1 MADTSLNENRLG
13 LLIWQTSNI
22 WQSKLRKILKNH
34 NISLNEY
41 LIIETLFKLSS
52 LTKIVSQ
59 ISIANNSCLDVSV
72 VSTNLTLLENKNL
85 ILRTYLDNRSKNIL
99 LTDQGLS
106 LISPLIKI
114 IKNEE
119 IDFFNKLGDE
129 IFNLKNSLKLL
140 LGRKIRIKAS
150 KNNEL
155 DPNKISF

>member
-34 NISLNEY
+34 KISLNEY

-52 LTKIVSQ
+52 LTKTVSQ
-59 ISIANNSCLDVSV
+59 IRIANNSSLDVSV

-85 ILRTYLDNRSKNIL
+85 ILKTHIDNRSKNIL

-106 LISPLIKI
+106 LISSLIKI

-119 IDFFNKLGDE
+119 IEFFNKLGNE
-129 IFNLKNSLKLL
+129 TFNLTNSLKLL
-140 LGRKIRIKAS
+140 LGKKIRIKAY
-150 KNNEL
+150 KNNE
-155 DPNKISF
+155 

>member
-34 NISLNEY
+34 KISLNEY
-41 LIIETLFKLSS
+41 LIIETLFKLRS
-52 LTKIVSQ
+52 LTKTVSQ
-59 ISIANNSCLDVSV
+59 IRIANNSFLDVSV

-85 ILRTYLDNRSKNIL
+85 ILRTHIDNRSKNIL

-106 LISPLIKI
+106 LISSLIKI

-119 IDFFNKLGDE
+119 IYFFNKLGNE
-129 IFNLKNSLKLL
+129 TFNLTNSLKLL
-140 LGRKIRIKAS
+140 LGKKIRIKAY
-150 KNNEL
+150 KNNE
-155 DPNKISF
+155 

>member
-34 NISLNEY
+34 KISLNEY
-41 LIIETLFKLSS
+41 LIIETLFKLIS
-52 LTKIVSQ
+52 LTKTVSQ
-59 ISIANNSCLDVSV
+59 IRIAKNSSLDVSV

-85 ILRTYLDNRSKNIL
+85 ILRTHIDNRSKNIL

-106 LISPLIKI
+106 LISSLIKI

-119 IDFFNKLGDE
+119 IEFFNKLGNE
-129 IFNLKNSLKLL
+129 TFNLTNSLKLL
-140 LGRKIRIKAS
+140 LGKKIRIKAY
-150 KNNEL
+150 KNNE
-155 DPNKISF
+155 

>member
-34 NISLNEY
+34 KISLNEY

-59 ISIANNSCLDVSV
+59 ISIANNSFLDVSV

-85 ILRTYLDNRSKNIL
+85 ILRTHIDNRSKNIL

-106 LISPLIKI
+106 LISSLIKI

-119 IDFFNKLGDE
+119 IDFFNKLGNE
-129 IFNLKNSLKLL
+129 TFNLTNSLKLL
-140 LGRKIRIKAS
+140 LGKKIRIKAN
-150 KNNEL
+150 KNYE
-155 DPNKISF
+155 

>member
-41 LIIETLFKLSS
+41 LIIETLYKLSS

-59 ISIANNSCLDVSV
+59 ISISNNSFLDVSV

-85 ILRTYLDNRSKNIL
+85 ILRTHIDNRSKKIL

-106 LISPLIKI
+106 LISSLIKI
-114 IKNEE
+114 INDEE
-119 IDFFNKLGDE
+119 IDFFNKLGNE
-129 IFNLKNSLKLL
+129 TFNLKNSLKLL
-140 LGRKIRIKAS
+140 LGKKIRIKAY
-150 KNNEL
+150 KNNE
-155 DPNKISF
+155 

>member
-34 NISLNEY
+34 KISLNEY

-59 ISIANNSCLDVSV
+59 ISIANNSFLDVSV

-85 ILRTYLDNRSKNIL
+85 ILRTYIDNRSKNIL

-106 LISPLIKI
+106 IILSLIKI

-119 IDFFNKLGDE
+119 IDFFNKLGNE
-129 IFNLKNSLKLL
+129 TFNLTNSLKLL
-140 LGRKIRIKAS
+140 LGKKIRIKA
-150 KNNEL
+150 EQ
-155 DPNKISF
+155 

>member
-34 NISLNEY
+34 KISLNEY

-52 LTKIVSQ
+52 LTKTVSQ
-59 ISIANNSCLDVSV
+59 IRIANNSSLDVSV

-85 ILRTYLDNRSKNIL
+85 ILRTYIDNRSKNIL

-106 LISPLIKI
+106 LISSLIKI

-119 IDFFNKLGDE
+119 IYFFNKLGNE
-129 IFNLKNSLKLL
+129 TFNLTNSLKLL
-140 LGRKIRIKAS
+140 LGKKIRIKAY
-150 KNNEL
+150 KNNE
-155 DPNKISF
+155 

>member
-34 NISLNEY
+34 KISLNEY

-59 ISIANNSCLDVSV
+59 ISIATNSFLDVSV

-85 ILRTYLDNRSKNIL
+85 ILRTHIDNRSKNIL

-106 LISPLIKI
+106 LIKSLIKI

-119 IDFFNKLGDE
+119 IDFFNKLGNE
-129 IFNLKNSLKLL
+129 TFNLKNSLKLL
-140 LGRKIRIKAS
+140 LGKKIRIKDN
-150 KNNEL
+150 KNNE
-155 DPNKISF
+155 

>member
-34 NISLNEY
+34 KISLNEY

-52 LTKIVSQ
+52 LTKTVSQ
-59 ISIANNSCLDVSV
+59 IRIANNSSLNISV

-85 ILRTYLDNRSKNIL
+85 ILRTHIDNRSKNIL

-106 LISPLIKI
+106 LISSLIKI

-119 IDFFNKLGDE
+119 IYFFNKLGNE
-129 IFNLKNSLKLL
+129 TFNLTNSLKLL
-140 LGRKIRIKAS
+140 LGKKIRIKAY
-150 KNNEL
+150 KNNE
-155 DPNKISF
+155 

>member
-34 NISLNEY
+34 KISLNEY

-59 ISIANNSCLDVSV
+59 ISIATNSFLDVSV

-85 ILRTYLDNRSKNIL
+85 ILRTHIDNRSKNIL

-106 LISPLIKI
+106 LISSLIKI

-119 IDFFNKLGDE
+119 INFFIKLGNE
-129 IFNLKNSLKLL
+129 TFNLTNSLKLL
-140 LGRKIRIKAS
+140 LGKKIRIKAY
-150 KNNEL
+150 KNNEQ
-155 DPNKISF
+155 N

>member
-34 NISLNEY
+34 KISLNEY

-59 ISIANNSCLDVSV
+59 ISISNNSSLDVSV

-85 ILRTYLDNRSKNIL
+85 ILKTHIDNRSKNIL
-99 LTDQGLS
+99 LTDQGFF
-106 LISPLIKI
+106 LISSLIKI

-119 IDFFNKLGDE
+119 IDFFNKLGNE
-129 IFNLKNSLKLL
+129 TFNFTNSLKLL
-140 LGRKIRIKAS
+140 LGKKIRIKAY
-150 KNNEL
+150 KNNE
-155 DPNKISF
+155 

>member
-34 NISLNEY
+34 KISLNEY

-52 LTKIVSQ
+52 LTKTVSQ
-59 ISIANNSCLDVSV
+59 ISIANNSSLDVSV

-85 ILRTYLDNRSKNIL
+85 ILRTHIDNRSKNIL

-106 LISPLIKI
+106 LISSLIKI

-119 IDFFNKLGDE
+119 IDFFNKLGNE
-129 IFNLKNSLKLL
+129 TFNLTNSLKLL
-140 LGRKIRIKAS
+140 LGKKIRIKAY
-150 KNNEL
+150 KNNE
-155 DPNKISF
+155 

>member
-34 NISLNEY
+34 KISLNEY

-59 ISIANNSCLDVSV
+59 ISIATNSFLDVSV

-85 ILRTYLDNRSKNIL
+85 ILRTHIDNRSKNIL

-106 LISPLIKI
+106 LITSLIKI

-119 IDFFNKLGDE
+119 IDFFNKLGNE
-129 IFNLKNSLKLL
+129 TFNLTNSLKLL
-140 LGRKIRIKAS
+140 LGKKIRIKAN
-150 KNNEL
+150 KNNE
-155 DPNKISF
+155 

>member
-34 NISLNEY
+34 KISLNEY

-52 LTKIVSQ
+52 LTKTVSQ
-59 ISIANNSCLDVSV
+59 IRIANNSSMDVSV

-85 ILRTYLDNRSKNIL
+85 ILRTHIDNRSKNIL

-106 LISPLIKI
+106 LISSLIKI

-119 IDFFNKLGDE
+119 IYFFNKLGNE
-129 IFNLKNSLKLL
+129 TFNLTNSLKLL
-140 LGRKIRIKAS
+140 LGKKIRIKAY
-150 KNNEL
+150 KNNE
-155 DPNKISF
+155 

>member
-34 NISLNEY
+34 KISLNEY
-41 LIIETLFKLSS
+41 LIIETLFKLSF
-52 LTKIVSQ
+52 LTKTVSQ
-59 ISIANNSCLDVSV
+59 IRIANNSSLDVSV

-85 ILRTYLDNRSKNIL
+85 ILRTHIDNRSKNIL

-106 LISPLIKI
+106 LISSLIKI

-119 IDFFNKLGDE
+119 IEFFNKLGNE
-129 IFNLKNSLKLL
+129 TFNLTNSLKLL
-140 LGRKIRIKAS
+140 LGKKIRIKAY
-150 KNNEL
+150 KNNE
-155 DPNKISF
+155 

>member
-34 NISLNEY
+34 KISLNEY

-52 LTKIVSQ
+52 LTKIVTQ
-59 ISIANNSCLDVSV
+59 ISIAKNSFLDVSV

-85 ILRTYLDNRSKNIL
+85 ILRTHIDNRSKNIL

-106 LISPLIKI
+106 LISSLIKI
-114 IKNEE
+114 IKDEE
-119 IDFFNKLGDE
+119 IDFFNKLGNE
-129 IFNLKNSLKLL
+129 TFNLTNSLKLL
-140 LGRKIRIKAS
+140 LGKKIRIKAN
-150 KNNEL
+150 KNNE
-155 DPNKISF
+155 

>member
-34 NISLNEY
+34 KISLNEY
-41 LIIETLFKLSS
+41 LIIETLFKLSF
-52 LTKIVSQ
+52 LTNTVSQ
-59 ISIANNSCLDVSV
+59 IRIANNSSLDVSV

-85 ILRTYLDNRSKNIL
+85 ILRTHIDNRSKNIL

-106 LISPLIKI
+106 LISSLIKI

-119 IDFFNKLGDE
+119 IDFFNKLGNE
-129 IFNLKNSLKLL
+129 TFNLTNSLKLL
-140 LGRKIRIKAS
+140 LGKKIRIKAY
-150 KNNEL
+150 KNNE
-155 DPNKISF
+155 

>member
-34 NISLNEY
+34 KISLNEY

-52 LTKIVSQ
+52 LTKTVAQ
-59 ISIANNSCLDVSV
+59 IRIANNSSLDVSV

-85 ILRTYLDNRSKNIL
+85 ILRTHIDNRSKNIL

-106 LISPLIKI
+106 LISSLIKI

-119 IDFFNKLGDE
+119 IEFFNKLGNE
-129 IFNLKNSLKLL
+129 TFNLTNSLKLL
-140 LGRKIRIKAS
+140 LGKKIRIKAN
-150 KNNEL
+150 KNNE
-155 DPNKISF
+155 

>member
-34 NISLNEY
+34 KISLNEY

-52 LTKIVSQ
+52 LTKTVSQ
-59 ISIANNSCLDVSV
+59 IRIANNSSLDVSV

-85 ILRTYLDNRSKNIL
+85 ILRTHIDNRSKNIL

-106 LISPLIKI
+106 LITSLIKI

-119 IDFFNKLGDE
+119 IDFFNKLGNE
-129 IFNLKNSLKLL
+129 TFNLTNSLKLL
-140 LGRKIRIKAS
+140 LGKKIRIKAY
-150 KNNEL
+150 KNNE
-155 DPNKISF
+155 

>member
-34 NISLNEY
+34 KISLNEY

-59 ISIANNSCLDVSV
+59 ISIANNSFLDVSV

-85 ILRTYLDNRSKNIL
+85 ILRTHIDNRSKNIL

-106 LISPLIKI
+106 LISSLIKI

-119 IDFFNKLGDE
+119 IDFFNKLGNE
-129 IFNLKNSLKLL
+129 TFNLTNSLKLL
-140 LGRKIRIKAS
+140 LGKKIRIKAY
-150 KNNEL
+150 KNNE
-155 DPNKISF
+155 

>member
-34 NISLNEY
+34 KISLNEY

-52 LTKIVSQ
+52 LTKTVSQ
-59 ISIANNSCLDVSV
+59 IRIANNSSLDVSV

-85 ILRTYLDNRSKNIL
+85 ILRTHIDNRSKNIL
-99 LTDQGLS
+99 LTDQGLF
-106 LISPLIKI
+106 LITSLIKI

-119 IDFFNKLGDE
+119 IEFFNKLGNE
-129 IFNLKNSLKLL
+129 TFNLTNSLKLL
-140 LGRKIRIKAS
+140 LGKKIRIKA
-150 KNNEL
+150 KLN
-155 DPNKISF
+155 D

>member
-34 NISLNEY
+34 KISLNEY

-59 ISIANNSCLDVSV
+59 ISIATNSFLDVSV

-85 ILRTYLDNRSKNIL
+85 ILRTSIDNRSKNIL

-106 LISPLIKI
+106 LILSLIKNI
-114 IKNEE
+114 LQLLIR
-119 IDFFNKLGDE
+119 
-129 IFNLKNSLKLL
+129 LL
-140 LGRKIRIKAS
+140 LKHLKIYFCNFHLILKYFLYDLKEKQS
-150 KNNEL
+150 LQNVSL
-155 DPNKISF
+155 

>member
-34 NISLNEY
+34 KISLNEY

-52 LTKIVSQ
+52 LTKTVSQ
-59 ISIANNSCLDVSV
+59 IRIANNSSLDVSV

-85 ILRTYLDNRSKNIL
+85 ILRTHIDNRSKNIL

-106 LISPLIKI
+106 LISSLIKI

-119 IDFFNKLGDE
+119 IDFFNKLGNE
-129 IFNLKNSLKLL
+129 TFNLTNSLKLL
-140 LGRKIRIKAS
+140 LGKKIRIKA
-150 KNNEL
+150 
-155 DPNKISF
+155 NK

>member
-34 NISLNEY
+34 KISLNEY

-59 ISIANNSCLDVSV
+59 INIANNSSLDVSV

-85 ILRTYLDNRSKNIL
+85 ILRTHIDNRSKNIL
-99 LTDQGLS
+99 LTDQGLY
-106 LISPLIKI
+106 LISSLIKI

-119 IDFFNKLGDE
+119 IEFFNKLGNE
-129 IFNLKNSLKLL
+129 TFNLTNSLKLL
-140 LGRKIRIKAS
+140 LGKKIRIKAY
-150 KNNEL
+150 KNNE
-155 DPNKISF
+155 